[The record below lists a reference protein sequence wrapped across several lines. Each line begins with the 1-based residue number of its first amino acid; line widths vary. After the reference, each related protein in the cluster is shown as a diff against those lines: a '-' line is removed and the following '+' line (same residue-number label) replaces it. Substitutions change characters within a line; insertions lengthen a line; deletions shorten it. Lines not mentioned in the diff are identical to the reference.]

1 MLGDSVMNG
10 MAQGYSTAA
19 RALLAKKHTFI
30 LDTAGCRRLI
40 GYSCHI
46 GTRPAPTTALQ
57 ELRANAGKFNKVI
70 VVAAGY
76 NDRTTG
82 VEGVGAAVD
91 TFMKIAKQ
99 QNVRWVIWLTYRE
112 AGGPG
117 NTARLHA
124 HNVVLRAKLRQYKNL
139 RLADW
144 AAVSKPLPSSWFSGD
159 GIHLGGLA
167 AKIGRAHV

>member
-76 NDRTTG
+76 NDRPDIA
-82 VEGVGAAVD
+82 EGLATLYLKYKAAKVPAELHIFAD
-91 TFMKIAKQ
+91 GGHGERCWGYGHMSLGSMANFYKIA
-99 QNVRWVIWLTYRE
+99 
-112 AGGPG
+112 
-117 NTARLHA
+117 ARHKALDA
-124 HNVVLRAKLRQYKNL
+124 A
-139 RLADW
+139 AD
-144 AAVSKPLPSSWFSGD
+144 AFVALDMMFEFNFPAQSQ
-159 GIHLGGLA
+159 
-167 AKIGRAHV
+167 